1 MVLFLFKAGKHSP
14 LQRCPIMVRQCPIC
28 GERIFDRA
36 KYCPACKKLAESGS
50 LNNPSDISLIEDDK
64 KR

>member
-1 MVLFLFKAGKHSP
+1 
-14 LQRCPIMVRQCPIC
+14 MVRQCPIC

-36 KYCPACKKLAESGS
+36 KYCPACKKLAESGT
-50 LNNPSDISLIEDDK
+50 LNDPSDISLIEGEN

>member
-1 MVLFLFKAGKHSP
+1 
-14 LQRCPIMVRQCPIC
+14 MVRQCPIC

-36 KYCPACKKLAESGS
+36 KLCPACKKLAVSGT
-50 LNNPSDISLIEDDK
+50 LNDPSDISLIEGET